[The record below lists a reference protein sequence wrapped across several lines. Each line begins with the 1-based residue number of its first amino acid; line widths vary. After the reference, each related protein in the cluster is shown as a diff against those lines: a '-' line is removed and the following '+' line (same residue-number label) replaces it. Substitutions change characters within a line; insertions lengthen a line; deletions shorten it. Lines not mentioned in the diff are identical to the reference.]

1 MMKND
6 ETWVNKKWR
15 PAMAWMYMVIC
26 IFDFIV
32 FPMLFIFAQMWG
44 KGAANITQIEQW
56 QPLTLIGAGLFHM
69 AMGAVLGITAW
80 SRGKEKITN
89 VERTPPTRH
98 TRYNEHNDYENDD
111 GQQDRADYRDRL
123 ASNAARENRP

>member
-1 MMKND
+1 MIKND

-26 IFDFIV
+26 IFDFII
-32 FPMLFIFAQMWG
+32 FPLLFISVQVWG
-44 KGAANITQIEQW
+44 KGSVNMAQLEQW

-80 SRGKEKITN
+80 SRGKEKITSF
-89 VERTPPTRH
+89 EREPQTRH
-98 TRYNEHNDYENDD
+98 TRYNEYNDYENDD